1 MIPVAGT
8 TRNAHRYPVVGSFV
22 RSLRGPARA
31 GARVPIAALL
41 ATALSSALLA
51 LAPPAAAA
59 DIGTEDARIASGAG
73 EDAVEL
79 DTTLYLPGTDE
90 PAPAVVLAHG
100 FGGSKRSVAAEATA
114 LAERGYVVMTY
125 SARGFGES
133 TGQIGLNDPR
143 YEIADLSTLLDVLAE
158 RDDVQLDG
166 DGDPRVGVAG
176 GSYGGALA
184 LLGAAYDDRVD
195 AIAPQITW
203 NSLTTALFP
212 SQTGTTD
219 ADTPAATPQAAG
231 TGVLKRSW
239 AGLFFGIGSASA
251 GVLGAPG
258 APAADEGGAT
268 AAPEASGDI
277 PPELL
282 DQAAQDPEAVEQL
295 LTCGRF
301 RADICAA
308 YQTAAASGT
317 LTPEVAA
324 VLDRSGPAAVLD
336 RIDAPTLLIQGT
348 QDSLFGLGQADA
360 NANGIAANGTPVK
373 VVWYAGGHDTSA
385 SADQAEALREQVA
398 GWFDWHLREQGE
410 DPGTGFEYPAP
421 TGIAASPG
429 SVQGGTQTVVAGSY
443 PGLDGTEP
451 ATRRMIQVEGPVQPV
466 VTPAGGTPAA
476 LTTVPGLG
484 DLTSALGG
492 ATLEIPGQYA
502 AFDSAPLD
510 APVEVIGASTVDLV
524 VAAPGGSAT
533 LFAKLYDVGP
543 EGALTLPGSQVAPLR
558 LTGISSDPAAP
569 TRVSVTL
576 PGIVHRFEAGHTM
589 RVLVSS
595 TDQAYALPTG
605 AEAYSVG
612 LAPAETAN
620 GTAVGTTALAVPE
633 VGGRTENTGGSLR
646 WWILLA
652 AVAGLGLL
660 GWLAARWWGARRR
673 RQISTAQPDGEDVP
687 LRFEGVTKAY
697 KDGFVAVRDLS
708 FEVRRGQVLGLLGPN
723 GAGKTTSLRML
734 MGLIKPTA
742 GTISIFGHAAAPGA
756 PVLSRLGSFVE
767 GTGLQPH
774 LSGRDNLTLYW
785 AATGR
790 PAEDAHM
797 DEAIAVAGLG
807 SAIDRPVRRYSQGMR
822 QRVAIA
828 QAMLGLP
835 DLLVLDEPTNGL
847 DPPQIHAMREVL
859 RDYAATGRTVIV
871 SSHLLSEIEQTCSHV
886 VVMAK
891 GQKIAQGTVEEIVG
905 SGGSVLVGLADDAD
919 TDRAVA
925 VLAGLPG
932 VTAGRTD
939 DGLVAELDGARRAD
953 VLQALVD
960 AGIAVDQFTPR
971 RRLEDAFL
979 ALVGEA

>member
-1 MIPVAGT
+1 M
-8 TRNAHRYPVVGSFV
+8 
-22 RSLRGPARA
+22 
-31 GARVPIAALL
+31 L
-41 ATALSSALLA
+41 AVLLSSATVA
-51 LAPPAAAA
+51 WAPAATAA
-59 DIGTEDARIASGAG
+59 EIRTEDVRVPSGSGA
-73 EDAVEL
+73 DAVEL
-79 DTTLYLPGTDE
+79 DTTLYLPDTE
-90 PAPAVVLAHG
+90 EAAPAVVLAHG
-100 FGGSKRSVAAEATA
+100 FGGSKRSVADDATA
-114 LAERGYVVMTY
+114 LAERGYVVLTF

-143 YEIADLSTLLDVLAE
+143 YEIADLSTLLDLLAE
-158 RDDVQLDG
+158 RDDVQLDA

-176 GSYGGALA
+176 GSYGGGLA

-212 SQTGTTD
+212 SQTGTPE
-219 ADTPAATPQAAG
+219 AGTPAATPQTADAG
-231 TGVLKRSW
+231 VYKRLW
-239 AGLFFGIGSASA
+239 AGIFFGIGAAPGGDLLGGLGGGGGTDSGDDGSGNGGGASA
-251 GVLGAPG
+251 GPV
-258 APAADEGGAT
+258 GGR
-268 AAPEASGDI
+268 SMGGI

-282 DQAAQDPEAVEQL
+282 ERAARNPEAVEQL

-308 YQTAAASGT
+308 YQAAAEAGT

-324 VLDRSGPAAVLD
+324 VLDRSSPAGVLD
-336 RIDAPTLLIQGT
+336 RIEAPTLLIQGT

-360 NANGIAANGTPVK
+360 NARGIAANGTPVK
-373 VVWYAGGHDTSA
+373 VVWFAGGHDSSSSENQT
-385 SADQAEALREQVA
+385 EALREQVG
-398 GWFDWHLREQGE
+398 GWFDWHLRGEGE

-421 TGIAASPG
+421 TGIGATLG
-429 SVQGGTQTVVAGSY
+429 GVQGGNRTIIADTY
-443 PGLDGTEP
+443 PGLEGEEP
-451 ATRRMIQVEGPVQPV
+451 AARRQVQLEGPLQPV
-466 VTPAGGTPAA
+466 VNPAGGTPAA

-484 DLTSALGG
+484 ALTSALGG
-492 ATLEIPGQYA
+492 TTLEIPGQFA
-502 AFDSAPLD
+502 AFDSEPLD
-510 APVEVIGASTVDLV
+510 AAVEVVGASTVDLE
-524 VAAPGGSAT
+524 VAAPDGSAT

-543 EGALTLPGSQVAPLR
+543 DGTMTLPSGLVAPLA
-558 LTGISSDPAAP
+558 LTGVSADPAAP

-589 RVLVSS
+589 RVVVSS
-595 TDQAYALPTG
+595 TDQGYALPVAAG
-605 AEAYSVG
+605 AYSVG
-612 LAPAETAN
+612 LAAAD
-620 GTAVGTTALAVPE
+620 LAVPE
-633 VGGRTENTGGSLR
+633 VGGQAENTGGSSR
-646 WWILLA
+646 WWVLLGVLA
-652 AVAGLGLL
+652 ALGLL

-673 RQISTAQPDGEDVP
+673 RQISVADPDGEDVP

-734 MGLIKPTA
+734 MGLIKPTE
-742 GTISIFGHAAAPGA
+742 GRISVFGHAAGPGA

-790 PAEDAHM
+790 PLEDAHM
-797 DEAIAVAGLG
+797 EEAIAVAGLG
-807 SAIDRPVRRYSQGMR
+807 SALDRPVRRYSQGMR

-891 GQKIAQGTVEEIVG
+891 GQKIVQGTVEEIVG
-905 SGGSVLVGLADDAD
+905 TGGSVLVGLADDAD
-919 TDRAVA
+919 TDRAIA
-925 VLAGLPG
+925 VLGAVPG
-932 VTAGRTD
+932 VTASRTD
-939 DGLVAELDGARRAD
+939 EGLVAELEGARRSDA
-953 VLQALVD
+953 LQALVS
-960 AGIAVDQFTPR
+960 AGVAVDQFTPR

-979 ALVGEA
+979 ALVGES

>member
-1 MIPVAGT
+1 M
-8 TRNAHRYPVVGSFV
+8 
-22 RSLRGPARA
+22 RA
-31 GARVPIAALL
+31 GGRAALAALL
-41 ATALSSALLA
+41 AVLLSSATLA
-51 LAPPAAAA
+51 LATPAAAA
-59 DIGTEDARIASGAG
+59 DVRTEEARVPSGTGA
-73 EDAVEL
+73 DAVEL
-79 DTTLYLPGTDE
+79 DTTLYLPDSDE

-100 FGGSKRSVAAEATA
+100 FGGSKRSVAADATA
-114 LAERGYVVMTY
+114 LAERGYVVLTF

-143 YEIADLSTLLDVLAE
+143 YEIADLSTLLDLLAE

-176 GSYGGALA
+176 GSYGGGLA

-212 SQTGTTD
+212 SQTGAPDAETVAVTPQTTD
-219 ADTPAATPQAAG
+219 A
-231 TGVLKRSW
+231 GVYKRLW
-239 AGLFFGIGSASA
+239 AGIFFGIGASPA
-251 GVLGAPG
+251 GGLLGAFG
-258 APAADEGGAT
+258 APAGDEDEGGDVAET
-268 AAPEASGDI
+268 GADAAPSGGRAMGSI

-282 DQAAQDPEAVEQL
+282 ERAAQNPEAVEQL

-308 YQTAAASGT
+308 YQAAAEAGT

-324 VLDRSGPAAVLD
+324 VLDRSSPAGVLD
-336 RIDAPTLLIQGT
+336 RIEAPTLLIQGT
-348 QDSLFGLGQADA
+348 RDSLFGLGQADA
-360 NANGIAANGTPVK
+360 NARGIAANGTPVK
-373 VVWYAGGHDTSA
+373 VVWYEGGHDSQA
-385 SADQAEALREQVA
+385 SDDQTEALREQVA
-398 GWFDWHLREQGE
+398 AWFDWHLRGEGE

-421 TGIAASPG
+421 TGIG
-429 SVQGGTQTVVAGSY
+429 STLGRVQGGSRTIVADGY
-443 PGLDGTEP
+443 PGLDGEQP
-451 ATRRMIQVEGPVQPV
+451 ATRREVRIEGPLQPV
-466 VTPAGGTPAA
+466 VNPAGGTPAA

-484 DLTSALGG
+484 ALTAALGG
-492 ATLEIPGQYA
+492 TTLEIPGQFA

-510 APVEVIGASTVDLV
+510 APVEVVGASTVDLQ
-524 VAAPGGSAT
+524 VAAPTGSAT

-543 EGALTLPGSQVAPLR
+543 DGGMTLPSGLVAPIALTGVSA
-558 LTGISSDPAAP
+558 DPAAP
-569 TRVSVTL
+569 TEVTVTL
-576 PGIVHRFEAGHTM
+576 PAIVHRFETGHTM
-589 RVLVSS
+589 RVVVSS
-595 TDQAYALPTG
+595 TDQGYALPTEAG
-605 AEAYSVG
+605 AYSVG
-612 LAPAETAN
+612 LASAE
-620 GTAVGTTALAVPE
+620 GVDLAVPE
-633 VGGRTENTGGSLR
+633 VGGESEGSGGSVR
-646 WWILLA
+646 WWVLLGVLA
-652 AVAGLGLL
+652 ALGLL
-660 GWLAARWWGARRR
+660 GWLAAKAWGARRR
-673 RQISTAQPDGEDVP
+673 RQLSAADPDGEDVP

-734 MGLIKPTA
+734 MGLIKPTE
-742 GTISIFGHAAAPGA
+742 GRISIFGHAAGPGA

-790 PAEDAHM
+790 PPEDAHM
-797 DEAIAVAGLG
+797 EEAIAVAGLG
-807 SAIDRPVRRYSQGMR
+807 SALDRPVRRYSQGMR

-891 GQKIAQGTVEEIVG
+891 GQKIVQGTVEEIVG
-905 SGGSVLVGLADDAD
+905 TGGSVLVGLADDAD
-919 TDRAVA
+919 TDRAIA
-925 VLAGLPG
+925 VLDAVPG
-932 VTAGRTD
+932 VTAARTD
-939 DGLVAELDGARRAD
+939 EGLVAELEGARRSDA
-953 VLQALVD
+953 LQALVA

-979 ALVGEA
+979 ALVGES